1 MPVSKMAAVAVV
13 ADLMDGDD
21 NRAIMEDKMLVD
33 DLKSCNNSNRA
44 GRRR

>member
-1 MPVSKMAAVAVV
+1 MPVSKMAAVAAV

-33 DLKSCNNSNRA
+33 DLKSA
-44 GRRR
+44 ATTAIEGRRK